1 MSRKNIQPQHTNALP
16 VYVRYLD
23 LVNLCNISNQKNPK
37 NPGFFRLFWLG
48 QQVKYFDVPV

>member
-37 NPGFFRLFWLG
+37 DPGFFRLFFWANRL
-48 QQVKYFDVPV
+48 

>member
-37 NPGFFRLFWLG
+37 DPGFFRLFSWANRLNILM
-48 QQVKYFDVPV
+48 FL